1 MNWKNLFAMH
11 ILDRGNRQ
19 FIRTKRNKRCRRW
32 NKKLIKTDSDAET
45 MYYLFKHKNIMP
57 SQYYNMGFGE
67 KTIIKAFIKNEAE
80 EHYKTMKNKNI
91 LPVILMK

>member
-1 MNWKNLFAMH
+1 
-11 ILDRGNRQ
+11 
-19 FIRTKRNKRCRRW
+19 
-32 NKKLIKTDSDAET
+32 
-45 MYYLFKHKNIMP
+45 MYYLFKYKNIMP

-91 LPVILMK
+91 LPVISLK